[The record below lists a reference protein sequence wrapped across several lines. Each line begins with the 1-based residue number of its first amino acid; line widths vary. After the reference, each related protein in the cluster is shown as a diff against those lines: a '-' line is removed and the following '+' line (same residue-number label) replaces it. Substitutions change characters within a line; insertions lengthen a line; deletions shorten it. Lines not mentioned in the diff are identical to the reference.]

1 MREFELTHDGGP
13 PRDGGDGRLSDR
25 LAGLSFRLIQLEQQM
40 STDGKLRELG
50 RCLTEM
56 RRIQRDLERATRDL
70 RDVSSRQQWLI
81 EEAERSASRS
91 ALILELMPLA
101 VVTVGVD
108 GIVTE
113 ANRAAV
119 DLLNLS
125 HRHLLGRSI
134 ALFLSGDRE
143 RFLGDLRQMAE
154 GRVDGIRVDLILR
167 PRERRPVLARV
178 SAAAQ
183 DDHQIVLVFG
193 AAGEAGTSPADAA
206 APAASPPVDG
216 LTDGPDGDDRF

>member
-1 MREFELTHDGGP
+1 MKELALRQDGDAP
-13 PRDGGDGRLSDR
+13 ADGRDGRLSER

-50 RCLTEM
+50 RCLAEM

-70 RDVSSRQQWLI
+70 RDVSSRQQWLV
-81 EEAERSASRS
+81 EEAERSSSRS

-119 DLLNLS
+119 DLLNRS

-134 ALFLSGDRE
+134 VLVLGGDRE
-143 RFLGDLRQMAE
+143 RLLRDLRHMAE
-154 GRVDGIRVDLILR
+154 GRLDGIRVDLTLR
-167 PRERRPVLARV
+167 PRERRPVAVRV

-183 DDHQIVLVFG
+183 DDQQIVLVFG
-193 AAGEAGTSPADAA
+193 AAGDSGTTAVAA
-206 APAASPPVDG
+206 IAPAATPAAAEP
-216 LTDGPDGDDRF
+216 TDLPAGDDQS